1 VVVGSAGGEEG
12 EEEEEE
18 EEEAEDKE
26 AEDDEGEDA
35 VCKSM
40 RIRARVCSVGKK
52 EEELEEEK
60 ATSRRVKELVN
71 RSVAR
76 YPAPCGARWRGPRRA

>member
-1 VVVGSAGGEEG
+1 MKRRSRWTRSISRGVVVGCAGGEEG

-18 EEEAEDKE
+18 EEEAED
-26 AEDDEGEDA
+26 DEGKDV

-40 RIRARVCSVGKK
+40 RIRARVCSVGEE
-52 EEELEEEK
+52 EEELEEEN

-76 YPAPCGARWRGPRRA
+76 